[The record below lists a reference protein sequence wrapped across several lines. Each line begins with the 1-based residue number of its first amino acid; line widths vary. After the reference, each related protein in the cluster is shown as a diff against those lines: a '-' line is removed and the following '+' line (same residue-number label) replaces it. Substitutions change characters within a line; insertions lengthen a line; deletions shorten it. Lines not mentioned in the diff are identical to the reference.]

1 MPYFQRQ
8 AQLDRTID
16 TLLLSKYK
24 NFNVVIVDDC
34 SPNPVVVPKLPFD
47 IKVIRL
53 NQKMSINV
61 APIYNIGFREAI
73 QNGAEI
79 VIIQSPECYHVG
91 DVISK
96 AAEVGSDNY
105 MTFACFRF
113 DRTPT
118 IYKYEIEQVLEYR
131 VKDACTPPNEFGIN
145 FWWHHSEYGVNP
157 FYWCASITAK
167 NLIKLNGIDE
177 RFSDGYAS
185 EDGYFLD
192 QIKRLRL
199 KIDIIDYPF
208 VVHQWHK
215 PPNIPDV
222 TLKQLTNKNFQ
233 LWQNLSKEN
242 RYRAIHTLTPDL
254 G

>member
-8 AQLDRTID
+8 GQLDRTID

-34 SPNPVVVPKLPFD
+34 SPNPVVIPQLSFD

-53 NQKMSINV
+53 NKKISINV

-91 DVISK
+91 DVITR
-96 AAEVGSDNY
+96 AAEVTDSNY
-105 MTFACFRF
+105 LTFACFRL
-113 DRTPT
+113 DRVPT
-118 IYKYEIEQVLEYR
+118 IQKIDINQVLAR
-131 VKDACTPPNEFGIN
+131 RSKDAYTYPNEFGIN

-157 FYWCASITAK
+157 FYWCAAITTK
-167 NLIKLNGIDE
+167 NLIELNGIDE
-177 RFSDGYAS
+177 RFSEGHAS

-192 QIKRLRL
+192 QIKRLGL
-199 KIDIIDYPF
+199 KIDVIDYPF
-208 VVHQWHK
+208 VAHQWHK
-215 PPNIPDV
+215 PPKIPDAR
-222 TLKQLTNKNFQ
+222 LKQLTNKNFQ